1 MTVNAE
7 FARKLFSGACE
18 FVAGAAELAAL
29 PEFALPETAF
39 VGRSNV
45 GKSSLIN
52 ALTNRTSLARVS
64 HTPGR
69 TRQINLFRLRDS
81 LMLADLPGYGFARV
95 SKAEAAQWN
104 VLISG
109 YLRERRN
116 LRRVILLID
125 SRGSLMESDEQVI
138 AFLDSAAVNYQ
149 FVLTKSDAVT
159 PAELQSVMNAA
170 SQVTAKHPAALPTVI
185 ASSAKTGAG
194 MDAFVTHLLAARV
207 SNAH

>member
-1 MTVNAE
+1 MPANAE

-18 FVAGAAELAAL
+18 FVAGAAELTAL
-29 PEFALPETAF
+29 PEFALPEMAF

-125 SRGSLMESDEQVI
+125 SRRSLMESDEQVI
-138 AFLDSAAVNYQ
+138 AFLDSSAVSYQ
-149 FVLTKSDAVT
+149 FVLTKADAVSPT
-159 PAELQSVMNAA
+159 ELKSVTNTVSEIA
-170 SQVTAKHPAALPTVI
+170 AKHPAALPAVI
-185 ASSAKTGAG
+185 PSSAKTGAG
-194 MDAFVTHLLAARV
+194 ISELRLVLAELAAP
-207 SNAH
+207 

>member
-1 MTVNAE
+1 MTANAE

-18 FVAGAAELAAL
+18 FMAGAAELAAL

-52 ALTNRTSLARVS
+52 ALTNRASLARVS

-95 SKAEAAQWN
+95 SKTEAAQWN
-104 VLISG
+104 VLITS
-109 YLRERRN
+109 YLRQRRN

-125 SRGSLMESDEQVI
+125 SRRSLMESDEQVI
-138 AFLDSAAVNYQ
+138 AFLDSAAVSYQ

-159 PAELQSVMNAA
+159 PTELQSVINAA
-170 SQVTAKHPAALPTVI
+170 SQVTAKHPAALPAVI

-194 MDAFVTHLLAARV
+194 ISDLRLALAELAAD
-207 SNAH
+207 

>member
-1 MTVNAE
+1 MPANAE

-18 FVAGAAELAAL
+18 FVAGAAELTAL
-29 PEFALPETAF
+29 PEFALPEMAF

-125 SRGSLMESDEQVI
+125 SRRSLMESDEQVI
-138 AFLDSAAVNYQ
+138 AFLDSSAVSYQ
-149 FVLTKSDAVT
+149 FVLTKADAVSPT
-159 PAELQSVMNAA
+159 ELKSVTDTVLEIA
-170 SQVTAKHPAALPTVI
+170 AKHPAALPAVI
-185 ASSAKTGAG
+185 PSSAKTGAG
-194 MDAFVTHLLAARV
+194 ISELRLALAELAAP
-207 SNAH
+207 

>member
-1 MTVNAE
+1 MTADAE

-18 FVAGAAELAAL
+18 FMAGAAELAAL
-29 PEFALPETAF
+29 PEFALPEMAF

-52 ALTNRTSLARVS
+52 ALTNRTKLARVS

-109 YLRERRN
+109 YLRERRK

-125 SRGSLMESDEQVI
+125 SRRGLMESDEQVI
-138 AFLDSAAVNYQ
+138 AFLDSAAVSYQ

-159 PAELQSVMNAA
+159 PTELQSVLDAV
-170 SQVTAKHPAALPTVI
+170 SQIAAKHPAALPAVI
-185 ASSAKTGAG
+185 PSSAKTGAG
-194 MDAFVTHLLAARV
+194 ISELRLVLAELAAP
-207 SNAH
+207 

>member
-18 FVAGAAELAAL
+18 FVAGAADFAAL
-29 PEFALPETAF
+29 PELALPEIAF

-52 ALTNRTSLARVS
+52 ALTNRRKLARVS

-95 SKAEAAQWN
+95 SKAETAQWN
-104 VLISG
+104 ALISG
-109 YLRERRN
+109 YLRQRRN
-116 LRRVILLID
+116 LRQVILLID
-125 SRGSLMESDEQVI
+125 SRRSVMESDEQVI
-138 AFLDSAAVNYQ
+138 AFLDSAAVSYQ
-149 FVLTKSDAVT
+149 FVLTKADAVT
-159 PAELQSVMNAA
+159 TTELKSVTDTV
-170 SQVTAKHPAALPTVI
+170 SQIAAKHPAALPGVI
-185 ASSAKTGAG
+185 ATSAKTSAG
-194 MDAFVTHLLAARV
+194 ITELRLALAELAA
-207 SNAH
+207 H

>member
-1 MTVNAE
+1 MPANAE

-18 FVAGAAELAAL
+18 FVAGAAELTAL
-29 PEFALPETAF
+29 PEFALPEMAF

-125 SRGSLMESDEQVI
+125 SRRSLMESDEQVI
-138 AFLDSAAVNYQ
+138 AFLDSSAVSYQ
-149 FVLTKSDAVT
+149 FVLTKADAVSPT
-159 PAELQSVMNAA
+159 ELKSVTDTVSEIA
-170 SQVTAKHPAALPTVI
+170 AKHPAALPAVI
-185 ASSAKTGAG
+185 PSSAKTGAG
-194 MDAFVTHLLAARV
+194 ISELRLVLAELAAP
-207 SNAH
+207 